1 MNTKINYIYKF
12 QAFHYKVKFT
22 YSDYIN
28 FYKKKSLRFEIT
40 KCKYLVIQIFSN
52 C

>member
-22 YSDYIN
+22 DSDYTN
-28 FYKKKSLRFEIT
+28 FYKKIFKLEIT